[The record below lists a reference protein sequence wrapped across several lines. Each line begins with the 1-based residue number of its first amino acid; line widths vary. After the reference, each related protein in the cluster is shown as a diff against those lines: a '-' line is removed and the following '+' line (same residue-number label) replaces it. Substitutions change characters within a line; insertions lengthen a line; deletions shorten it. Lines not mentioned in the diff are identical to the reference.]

1 MKSTATG
8 PVFPTRSTHSLL
20 ALATMLLGAWIMPA
34 PPAHG
39 RAEDPNTLDS
49 SYRHASPEAYER
61 WRDLKYGLR
70 IHWGFYSLFGGEA
83 SWPVLNMSYARKQEY
98 FDLYEKFNP
107 TEFDAGKWMDL
118 FERCGL
124 KCFAF
129 TTKHHDG
136 FAMWDTQTR
145 VKRRVNW
152 MAPGGPRVEPCDLA
166 YSIMETPFKRD
177 ILKELTDA
185 ARKRGIAYD
194 LYFSH
199 IDWFDA
205 DFRFDDWNPFRD
217 PNYTPQT
224 DPVAYARFAARHRDQ
239 IREIL
244 TRYGDPSMLCLD
256 MHLPD
261 FCWPEIK
268 QTVLMA
274 RKLQPDVLMR
284 ERGIGA
290 YGDYTTPENWVPA
303 AEGLADKRVD
313 RPWMVIYTL
322 AGQFAYEPDGTK
334 YKSGQWILTNLID
347 IVAKGGNFMPS
358 IGPDAKGNFHPE
370 AIKRLQF
377 VGDWLKVNGEAI
389 YATRPWT
396 HWKEGE
402 NIRFTRSKDAKS
414 VYAISLSWPGESLRL
429 RSLAPRPGTK
439 VQMLGVSEALEW
451 SMGEQDDLVVKLPA
465 RLQEAANRPCQQAY
479 VFKFEGQPRE
489 TTSIPKAAFI
499 SGGWLGTEA
508 AVSLAS
514 ASAAAQIHYTTDGS
528 TPTKQSQVYD
538 NPVTLRRGQTLR
550 ARAFQQ
556 GAAASDE
563 LQVAMGVMRINFQPA
578 GAPVPEGYVAD
589 TGESF
594 GSRAN
599 GAAYGWSSDNTAQ
612 TRQRGQGS
620 VQDTFCHFLAQQ
632 KWELAVPAGR
642 YAIRV
647 VVGDASFASQNTI
660 NIEGVNLCRDLGL
673 SSGTKVLT
681 GEVEVKDGRLT
692 VDCGDSPER
701 MTKIAAIEITSK

>member
-1 MKSTATG
+1 MM
-8 PVFPTRSTHSLL
+8 L
-20 ALATMLLGAWIMPA
+20 AVWIVPA
-34 PPAHG
+34 PSAPA
-39 RAEDPNTLDS
+39 RADDPNTLDP

-70 IHWGFYSLFGGEA
+70 IHWGIYSLLGVEA
-83 SWPVLNMSYARKQEY
+83 SWPVRDMSYARKQEY
-98 FDLYEKFNP
+98 FDLYKKFNSK
-107 TEFDAGKWMDL
+107 EFDAEKWMDL

-129 TTKHHDG
+129 TTEHHDG

-152 MAPGGPRVEPCDLA
+152 MAPGGPRLEPCDHA

-177 ILKELTDA
+177 ILMELTDA

-205 DFRFDDWNPFRD
+205 DFRFDDWNPWRD

-224 DPVAYARFAARHRDQ
+224 DPAAFARFAARHREQ
-239 IREIL
+239 IREVL

-256 MHLPD
+256 MNLPA
-261 FCWPEIK
+261 FRWPEIK
-268 QTVLMA
+268 HTVLMA

-358 IGPDAKGNFHPE
+358 IGPNANGCFHLE
-370 AIKRLQF
+370 AIKRLQY

-389 YATRPWT
+389 YGTRPWT

-402 NIRFTRSKDAKS
+402 NIRFTRSKDEQF
-414 VYAISLSWPGESLRL
+414 VYAINLSWPGESLRL
-429 RSLAPRPGTK
+429 RSVAPRSGTK
-439 VQMLGVSEALEW
+439 VRMLGVSEPLEW
-451 SMGEQDDLVVKLPA
+451 SMGEQDELLVKLPA
-465 RLQEAANRPCQQAY
+465 RLQDAANRPCQQAY
-479 VFKFEGQPRE
+479 VFKFEGRPRE
-489 TTSIPKAAFI
+489 TSSIPKATFI
-499 SGGWLGTEA
+499 SGGWLGNEA
-508 AVSLAS
+508 LVSLTN
-514 ASAAAQIHYTTDGS
+514 AAAMAQIH
-528 TPTKQSQVYD
+528 
-538 NPVTLRRGQTLR
+538 
-550 ARAFQQ
+550 
-556 GAAASDE
+556 
-563 LQVAMGVMRINFQPA
+563 
-578 GAPVPEGYVAD
+578 
-589 TGESF
+589 
-594 GSRAN
+594 
-599 GAAYGWSSDNTAQ
+599 
-612 TRQRGQGS
+612 
-620 VQDTFCHFLAQQ
+620 
-632 KWELAVPAGR
+632 
-642 YAIRV
+642 
-647 VVGDASFASQNTI
+647 
-660 NIEGVNLCRDLGL
+660 
-673 SSGTKVLT
+673 
-681 GEVEVKDGRLT
+681 
-692 VDCGDSPER
+692 
-701 MTKIAAIEITSK
+701 